1 MYNMYTLTNIL
12 KDSSTMLQWLRD
24 VELIPK
30 ERYCRKHKR
39 YMILYESKNVCRI
52 FHCQRK
58 GKYNHEASVAENTWF
73 ERCHTSATCII
84 ITYCFSVNM
93 TYGQIIRESSII
105 ANKETY
111 RKTVA
116 DRLSYCREVCML
128 ALDAEF
134 EEQGLIGGP
143 NEIVEV
149 NECKIGRRKY
159 HRSRVVEGC
168 WILEMI
174 HRGHPTNYRLEI
186 CPENKR
192 DKDTLLNLIRKHVAP
207 GTEIHTDCWKGYFN
221 LNDNGY
227 IHETVNH
234 SKEFVN
240 SETGAHTQNIELS
253 WRWMRR
259 QLSRGG
265 VHSNNIADHMCEF
278 MWHRRVRKL
287 NIDPFEQLL
296 KDVKKV
302 YPGKIN

>member
-1 MYNMYTLTNIL
+1 
-12 KDSSTMLQWLRD
+12 
-24 VELIPK
+24 
-30 ERYCRKHKR
+30 
-39 YMILYESKNVCRI
+39 
-52 FHCQRK
+52 
-58 GKYNHEASVAENTWF
+58 
-73 ERCHTSATCII
+73 
-84 ITYCFSVNM
+84 M

-105 ANKETY
+105 ANKETS

-159 HRSRVVEGC
+159 HRGRVVEGC

-207 GTEIHTDCWKGYFN
+207 G
-221 LNDNGY
+221 
-227 IHETVNH
+227 
-234 SKEFVN
+234 
-240 SETGAHTQNIELS
+240 
-253 WRWMRR
+253 
-259 QLSRGG
+259 
-265 VHSNNIADHMCEF
+265 
-278 MWHRRVRKL
+278 
-287 NIDPFEQLL
+287 
-296 KDVKKV
+296 
-302 YPGKIN
+302 